1 MESCAAALAGNLRAA
16 TIRRTMAAPLRIL
29 VVDDHFVVR
38 SGLVASLGMEEDLE
52 VIGEGSNAAEALEQ
66 YRKHAPDLVLMD
78 LRLQG
83 GTGIEATA
91 QLRQAFPEA
100 RVLIF
105 TTFEGDEDIFRALQA
120 GAGGYLLK
128 SSPRDELLHAVRTVA
143 SGERYL
149 PARVAARLAERIS
162 GDEPSARELEVLR
175 LIGQG
180 KSNKEIG
187 VVLSIAEDTV
197 KRHVSS
203 LLLKLRVH
211 DRAQATAEGIRR
223 GFIHLEG

>member
-1 MESCAAALAGNLRAA
+1 
-16 TIRRTMAAPLRIL
+16 MAAPLRIL

-52 VIGEGSNAAEALEQ
+52 VIGEGANAAEALEQ
-66 YRKHAPDLVLMD
+66 YRKHEPDLVLMD

-105 TTFEGDEDIFRALQA
+105 TTFEGDEDNFRALQA

-143 SGERYL
+143 RGERYL

-162 GDEPSARELEVLR
+162 GNEPSARELEVLR

>member
-1 MESCAAALAGNLRAA
+1 MS
-16 TIRRTMAAPLRIL
+16 PLRIL

-38 SGLVASLGMEEDLE
+38 SGLVASLGMEDDLDVVAE
-52 VIGEGSNAAEALEQ
+52 ASNGPEALEQ
-66 YRKHAPDLVLMD
+66 YRRHTPDVVLMD

-83 GTGIEATA
+83 TTGIEVTA
-91 QLRQAFPEA
+91 QLRQAFPAA

-120 GAGGYLLK
+120 GAAGYLLK

-143 SGERYL
+143 SGHSYL
-149 PARVAARLAERIS
+149 PARVAAALAERIA
-162 GDEPSARELEVLR
+162 GEEPTARELEVLR

-187 VVLSIAEDTV
+187 GALFIAEDTV

-203 LLLKLRVH
+203 LLAKLRVH
-211 DRAQATAEGIRR
+211 DRAQATAEAIRR
-223 GFIHLEG
+223 GFIHFQGDA

>member
-1 MESCAAALAGNLRAA
+1 MSAK
-16 TIRRTMAAPLRIL
+16 PLRIL

-52 VIGEGSNAAEALEQ
+52 VVGEASNAVEVLEQ
-66 YRKHAPDLVLMD
+66 YRKQQPDLVLMD

-91 QLRQAFPEA
+91 QLRQEFPA
-100 RVLIF
+100 AHVLIF

-128 SSPRDELLHAVRTVA
+128 SSPREELLQAVRTVA
-143 SGERYL
+143 TGERYL
-149 PARVAARLAERIS
+149 PSRVAARLAERIA

-175 LIGQG
+175 LVGQG

-187 VVLSIAEDTV
+187 VALSIAEDTV

-223 GFIHLEG
+223 GFIHLES

>member
-1 MESCAAALAGNLRAA
+1 MA
-16 TIRRTMAAPLRIL
+16 TPLRIL
-29 VVDDHFVVR
+29 VIDDHFVVR

-52 VIGEGSNAAEALEQ
+52 VIAEGSNAAEALEQ
-66 YRKHAPDLVLMD
+66 YRKHEPDLVLMD

-83 GTGIEATA
+83 GTGIEATV
-91 QLRQAFPEA
+91 QLRQAFPDA
-100 RVLIF
+100 HVLIF

-128 SSPRDELLHAVRTVA
+128 SSPRDELLHAVRTVGR
-143 SGERYL
+143 GERYL

-162 GDEPSARELEVLR
+162 GEGPSARELEVLR

-197 KRHVSS
+197 KRHVSN

-223 GFIHLEG
+223 GFVHLEG

>member
-1 MESCAAALAGNLRAA
+1 MP
-16 TIRRTMAAPLRIL
+16 APLRIL

-38 SGLVASLGMEEDLE
+38 SGLVASLGMEDDLE
-52 VIGEGSNAAEALEQ
+52 VVAEGSNAAEALAQ
-66 YRKHAPDLVLMD
+66 FRTHRPDVVLMD

-91 QLRQAFPEA
+91 QLRESFPEA
-100 RVLIF
+100 HVLIF

-143 SGERYL
+143 QGGRYL

-162 GDEPSARELEVLR
+162 GEEPSARELEVLR

-187 VVLSIAEDTV
+187 VQLSIAEDTV

-203 LLLKLRVH
+203 LLTKLRVN
-211 DRAQATAEGIRR
+211 DRAQATSEGIRR
-223 GFIHLEG
+223 GFIHLDG

>member
-1 MESCAAALAGNLRAA
+1 MPAVP
-16 TIRRTMAAPLRIL
+16 IRIL

-38 SGLVASLGMEEDLE
+38 SGLAASLGMEEDLAVVAE
-52 VIGEGSNAAEALEQ
+52 ASNSAEALEQ
-66 YRKHAPDLVLMD
+66 FARHQPDLVLMD
-78 LRLQG
+78 LRLQV

-91 QLRQAFPEA
+91 QLRSAHPGA

-105 TTFEGDEDIFRALQA
+105 TTSEGDQDIYRALQA

-128 SSPRDELLHAVRTVA
+128 SSPREELLLAVRTVA
-143 SGERYL
+143 GGGRYL
-149 PARVAARLAERIS
+149 PQSVAARLAERIS
-162 GDEPSARELEVLR
+162 GDEPSERELEVLR
-175 LIGQG
+175 LIARG

-187 VVLSIAEDTV
+187 ALLSIAEDTV

-211 DRAQATAEGIRR
+211 DRAQAATEAIRR
-223 GFIHLEG
+223 GFIHLEGA

>member
-1 MESCAAALAGNLRAA
+1 MLAARA
-16 TIRRTMAAPLRIL
+16 RTDSIGPNMSAKPLRIL

-38 SGLVASLGMEEDLE
+38 SGLVASLGMEEDLQ
-52 VIGEGSNAAEALEQ
+52 VVGEASNAAEVLEQ
-66 YRKHAPDLVLMD
+66 YRRHQPDLVLMD

-83 GTGIEATA
+83 GTGIEATG
-91 QLRQAFPEA
+91 QLRQEFPA
-100 RVLIF
+100 AHVLIF

-128 SSPRDELLHAVRTVA
+128 SSPREELLQAVRTVA
-143 SGERYL
+143 TGARYL
-149 PARVAARLAERIS
+149 PARVAARLAERIA

-187 VVLSIAEDTV
+187 VALSIAEDTV

-223 GFIHLEG
+223 GFIHLES

>member
-1 MESCAAALAGNLRAA
+1 MSAK
-16 TIRRTMAAPLRIL
+16 PLRIL

-38 SGLVASLGMEEDLE
+38 SGLVASLGMEEDLQ
-52 VIGEGSNAAEALEQ
+52 VVGEASNAAEALEQ
-66 YRKHAPDLVLMD
+66 FRRHQPDLVLMD

-91 QLRQAFPEA
+91 HLRQEFPA
-100 RVLIF
+100 AHVLIF

-128 SSPRDELLHAVRTVA
+128 SSPREELLQAVRTVA
-143 SGERYL
+143 TGARYL
-149 PARVAARLAERIS
+149 PARVAARLAERIA

-187 VVLSIAEDTV
+187 VALSIAEDTV

-211 DRAQATAEGIRR
+211 DRAQATTEGIRR
-223 GFIHLEG
+223 GFIHLES